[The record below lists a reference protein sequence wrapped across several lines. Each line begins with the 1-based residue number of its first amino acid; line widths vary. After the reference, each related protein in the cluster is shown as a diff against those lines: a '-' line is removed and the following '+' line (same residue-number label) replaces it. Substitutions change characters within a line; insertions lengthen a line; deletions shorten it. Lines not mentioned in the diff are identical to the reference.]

1 MRCIRCGKEFSAS
14 ALDGRVASISGSVL
28 GDECTDTYYF
38 CKDCGV
44 YTVEVCYDNFTG
56 TEEISV
62 RGPLSKAEGDAQA
75 FARWLPRALAARGS
89 AASRSTSSASR
100 RACSSAPRA
109 TPSRSPRR

>member
-1 MRCIRCGKEFSAS
+1 MAMMRCIRCGKEFSAS
-14 ALDGRVASISGSVL
+14 APDGRVASISGSIL

-62 RGPLSKAEGDAQA
+62 RGPLSKAEGDAQVA
-75 FARWLPRALAARGS
+75 QIRQCSRPWDKKCRCAAHRAYFRDTLD
-89 AASRSTSSASR
+89 
-100 RACSSAPRA
+100 
-109 TPSRSPRR
+109 